1 MASNKRQHLAV
12 RAALTLAV
20 LLSLAGLAGCDDD
33 SPQPATVTQSASPG

>member
-1 MASNKRQHLAV
+1 MTSNKRRSLAV
-12 RAALTLAV
+12 RSALVLSI